1 MKIIICGNY
10 SQVSFVIRSF
20 TAEESNKII
29 VICDSEKD
37 AAALSKIDNITV
49 FNSDPT
55 KIYSYEISD
64 VYDFDLIVSLL
75 DNDANNFIACTI
87 AKKLFNVKKSIC
99 TVNNPNNVN
108 IFRDLGIA
116 SPISAPYLLSEKI
129 KGESDINS
137 LIKTMSLENSRIV
150 ITEIRVKKD
159 FFCANKQ
166 LKNISL
172 PNTGNI
178 TCIFRDPSVLIPRG
192 DTSIIPGD
200 LLIIASAPNDQKDLV
215 QYIRKGRK

>member
-1 MKIIICGNY
+1 
-10 SQVSFVIRSF
+10 
-20 TAEESNKII
+20 
-29 VICDSEKD
+29 
-37 AAALSKIDNITV
+37 
-49 FNSDPT
+49 
-55 KIYSYEISD
+55 
-64 VYDFDLIVSLL
+64 
-75 DNDANNFIACTI
+75 
-87 AKKLFNVKKSIC
+87 
-99 TVNNPNNVN
+99 
-108 IFRDLGIA
+108 
-116 SPISAPYLLSEKI
+116 
-129 KGESDINS
+129 
-137 LIKTMSLENSRIV
+137 MSLENSRIV